1 MFCGG
6 TLACCDRIAA
16 VLFTIAVVDY
26 GNRGH
31 ENPTCPLPQVDR
43 DAILSFSVSLL
54 IYSFKFG
61 YSYSLIF
68 VSIHVIIDHHTTTA
82 IIRLPCH
89 YAWMIG
95 LSQPAAEPNPC
106 KQKPLHV
113 CRTLQYRNDRVGRRD
128 TLISSPDDSHVVIII
143 RPSCSGKVPACG
155 GLLNIHLQL
164 AAVEFPFSEFIA
176 VFPQN
181 VTRVRFRH
189 YCLLGS
195 LAWRTEGEPEN

>member
-1 MFCGG
+1 MPPFILHISRSPVIKKKYYTSALERSVFLVLWGYV
-6 TLACCDRIAA
+6 CCDRIAA

-43 DAILSFSVSLL
+43 DSILSFSVALS

-61 YSYSLIF
+61 YSYSLLF

-113 CRTLQYRNDRVGRRD
+113 CRTLQYINYRVGRRD
-128 TLISSPDDSHVVIII
+128 TLISSPDDSHVVTII
-143 RPSCSGKVPACG
+143 RPSWSGKVPACG
-155 GLLNIHLQL
+155 
-164 AAVEFPFSEFIA
+164 
-176 VFPQN
+176 
-181 VTRVRFRH
+181 TR
-189 YCLLGS
+189 CC
-195 LAWRTEGEPEN
+195 